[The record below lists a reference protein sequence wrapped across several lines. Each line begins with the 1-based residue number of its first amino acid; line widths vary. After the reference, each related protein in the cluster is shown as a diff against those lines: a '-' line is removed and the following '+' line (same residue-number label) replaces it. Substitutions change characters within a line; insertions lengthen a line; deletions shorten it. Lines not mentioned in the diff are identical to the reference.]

1 MNYSNLL
8 NNKINQK
15 LNTYLSS
22 NVENLSIV
30 KTTNAIN
37 IRVTSNNKLE
47 CVVNL
52 GIINNIRRI
61 NKFHEAVND
70 KLIDNGIYLTCAETL
85 SEREKRIKDKVPYGL
100 KNIFSVVDFI
110 YKRVL
115 PKLPWI
121 KQIYFA
127 ITNGHN
133 RVISKSEILGRLISC
148 GFEIIEYFEFNN
160 LMYVISKKI
169 RKPEYNMLVSYGPLF
184 KMKRVGYK
192 GEIIGVYK
200 LRTMYPYSEYCQA
213 LIIKENDLDK
223 SGKIYNDFRVTNWGR
238 IFRRF
243 WIDELPMFINFFKGE
258 LNIVGIRPLSQNY
271 FSRYPK
277 ELQKLRIK
285 IKPGLIPPY
294 YADMPTNFDEIL
306 ESERQYII
314 SKLKNPIRT
323 DINYFFKAFVNIV
336 FKGARSK

>member
-1 MNYSNLL
+1 MQNIST
-8 NNKINQK
+8 K
-15 LNTYLSS
+15 L
-22 NVENLSIV
+22 
-30 KTTNAIN
+30 KTKLQSYIDLDAVSQSVVN
-37 IRVTSNNKLE
+37 TSNSVNIQPGGDKALKL
-47 CVVNL
+47 
-52 GIINNIRRI
+52 IINMGMVNNIRRI

-70 KLIDNGIYLTCAETL
+70 KLIDKGIYLSCAETL

-100 KNIFSVVDFI
+100 KNIFSIVDFI

-121 KQIYFA
+121 KQIYFG

-160 LMYVISKKI
+160 LMYVISKKM
-169 RKPEYNMLVSYGPLF
+169 RKPEYNMQVSYGPLF
-184 KMKRVGYK
+184 KMRRVGYK
-192 GEIIGVYK
+192 GEMIGVYK

-223 SGKIYNDFRVTNWGR
+223 NGKIYNDFRVTSWGNV
-238 IFRRF
+238 FRRY
-243 WIDELPMFINFFKGE
+243 WIDELPMFINFFKRE
-258 LNIVGIRPLSQNY
+258 LNIVGVRPLSQNY

-277 ELQKLRIK
+277 ELQELRIK
-285 IKPGLIPPY
+285 VKPGLIPPY

-306 ESERQYII
+306 ESERRYII
-314 SKLKNPIRT
+314 SKIKNPIKT

-336 FKGARSK
+336 LKGARSK